1 MELCYMN
8 ELINDSQKKAS
19 EAVKVLLEKQ
29 GINVKLYDVR
39 DSASI
44 TDFYVV
50 VTGRS
55 LTHVAS
61 LADDLVELLGAK
73 EIYAERVEGKRGNS
87 WILIDYLDVIVNI
100 FDKEARDFYNFERL
114 MIPESEIDISNLRYE
129 VDCKYEI
136 N

>member
-1 MELCYMN
+1 MRLCYMN
-8 ELINDSQKKAS
+8 DSLILAE

-39 DSASI
+39 ETGSI
-44 TDFYVV
+44 TDFYIV
-50 VTGRS
+50 VTGKS

-61 LADDLVELLGAK
+61 LSDDLVESLEKHGMFAK
-73 EIYAERVEGKRGNS
+73 RVEGKRGNS
-87 WILIDYLDVIVNI
+87 WILVDYLDVIINI

-114 MIPESEIDISNLRYE
+114 MTPESLMDISKLIDE
-129 VDCKYEI
+129 VDSKFDI

>member
-1 MELCYMN
+1 M
-8 ELINDSQKKAS
+8 NDSLILAE

-39 DSASI
+39 ETGSI
-44 TDFYVV
+44 TDFYIV
-50 VTGRS
+50 VTGKS

-61 LADDLVELLGAK
+61 LSDDLVESLEKHGMFAK
-73 EIYAERVEGKRGNS
+73 RVEGKRGNS
-87 WILIDYLDVIVNI
+87 WILVDYLDVIINI

-114 MIPESEIDISNLRYE
+114 MTPESLMDISKLIDE
-129 VDCKYEI
+129 VDSKFDI

>member
-1 MELCYMN
+1 M
-8 ELINDSQKKAS
+8 NDSLILAE

-39 DSASI
+39 ETGSI
-44 TDFYVV
+44 TDFYIV
-50 VTGRS
+50 VTGKS

-61 LADDLVELLGAK
+61 LSDDLVESLEKHGIFAK
-73 EIYAERVEGKRGNS
+73 RVEGKRGNS
-87 WILIDYLDVIVNI
+87 WILVDYLDVIINI

-114 MIPESEIDISNLRYE
+114 MTPESLMDISKLIDE
-129 VDCKYEI
+129 VDSKFDI